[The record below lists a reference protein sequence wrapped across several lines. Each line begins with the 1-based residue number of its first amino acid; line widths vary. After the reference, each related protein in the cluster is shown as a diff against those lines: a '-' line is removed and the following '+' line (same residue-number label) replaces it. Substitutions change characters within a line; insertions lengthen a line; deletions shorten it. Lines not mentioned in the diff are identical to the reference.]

1 MRNAAAIALGLALP
15 SRAFA
20 MYPSYQV
27 DLGFHV
33 DWDFRDGLEFGGV
46 GADVDGRVIGVD
58 GAWDWSPA
66 PAVGL
71 YLRAQWNRAGFQSV
85 LAGPRLGAAW
95 VSCCGLNTHA
105 VVAGTMVELGL
116 RGGGDR
122 PPWHF
127 GGVLEG
133 GIPFGIVGAE
143 VRLSAEKEFDL
154 EISHPVLPI
163 WVSGRA
169 FRVAGTPRVAT
180 VSPVGGDV
188 DPDVL
193 SEVEGEWTSVFTFV
207 RLARELR
214 ALGAP
219 RALVNGALAAAR
231 DEADHARLCLSFARA
246 PAVVWLGALPTTPRR
261 FADRRAALSTLA
273 AEGRVDGL
281 CNEGVQADRM
291 HHASGTARTRW
302 EAAARLGIAID
313 ERRHAALGG
322 AVAAWCEAEARGEGR
337 AA

>member
-20 MYPSYQV
+20 MYPSYQL

-33 DWDFRDGLEFGGV
+33 GWDFRDGLKFEGV

-105 VVAGTMVELGL
+105 VVVGTMLELGI

-122 PPWHF
+122 PPWHV
-127 GGVLEG
+127 GAVLEG
-133 GIPFGIVGAE
+133 GTPFGIVGAE
-143 VRLSAEKEFDL
+143 VRLSAEREFDL
-154 EISHPVLPI
+154 ELSHPVLPI

-169 FRVAGTPRVAT
+169 FRVAGAPRVAT
-180 VSPVGGDV
+180 VSPVGGDL

-193 SEVEGEWTSVFTFV
+193 GEVEGEWTSVFTFV

-219 RALVNGALAAAR
+219 RALVNGALRAAR
-231 DEADHARLCLSFARA
+231 DEANHARLCLSFARA
-246 PAVVWLGALPTTPRR
+246 PATVRLGTLPTTPRR
-261 FADRRAALSTLA
+261 FADREVALSTLA
-273 AEGRVDGL
+273 AEGRLDGL
-281 CNEGVQADRM
+281 GNEADQAVRM
-291 HHASGTARTRW
+291 RDASGCASTQW
-302 EAAARLGIAID
+302 EAAARLGIARD

-322 AVAAWCEAEARGEGR
+322 AVAGWCEAEAGEGR